1 MLEQNGRHIT
11 LSKTWAKYLL
21 YCMGFTKRSAS
32 TKAKLSVSNF
42 LQLEEQFSY
51 DAKVLLKC

>member
-42 LQLEEQFSY
+42 LQLQEQFSY